1 MFQGFVLLMNVF
13 LSAVLCYYDF
23 HGSKIIMF
31 LSRVKYFKGKY
42 VLIFYISQFQ
52 RTTV

>member
-13 LSAVLCYYDF
+13 LSAVLCYCDF
-23 HGSKIIMF
+23 LGSKIIMF

-42 VLIFYISQFQ
+42 VLIFYISQF
-52 RTTV
+52 